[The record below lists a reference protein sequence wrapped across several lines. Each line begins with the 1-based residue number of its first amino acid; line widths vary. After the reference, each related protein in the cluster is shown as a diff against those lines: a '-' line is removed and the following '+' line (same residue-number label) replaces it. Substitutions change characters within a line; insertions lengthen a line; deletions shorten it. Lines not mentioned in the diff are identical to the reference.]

1 MIFKPALCRLFLCN
15 KLWEL
20 FLQCLVYTIG
30 RPNYFIMQKIITL
43 FIAALL
49 LTGCGSTTKKLQ
61 QGNYDA
67 VIDKTVKKL
76 VRKPNLDD
84 ALEMDRA
91 YKLANERDIDRIKY
105 LAMENN
111 PDNYDEIFFKYNML
125 KERQRR
131 IRTVTPMTVEGKTFS
146 YEYVDY
152 DSEMIAAKRKAADF
166 FYNNGKGLLEN
177 ALQKEDYRLAYYQLM
192 KASEYSGGQ
201 FQDIDGMIFEA
212 HMKGIS
218 RVIVEVANQSP
229 LQLPPQVEED
239 LISFDTRGLS
249 SEWVEYHFKHVDEE
263 ANYDYAIMV
272 KILSIGVSPDDVKD
286 TDQIF
291 NKKIDDGFE
300 YVLDANGNVMKDTAG
315 NDVKLQKF
323 KDITCTLI
331 ESQQFKSVEIRGE
344 VEMLSMQ
351 PQMLMQKEPFGAAN
365 QFEHSSA
372 RSIGDEGALSDEALK
387 KTQQERIPFPSDVEM
402 VMMCTETVKPAI
414 RNAIYANR
422 QLIK

>member
-1 MIFKPALCRLFLCN
+1 
-15 KLWEL
+15 
-20 FLQCLVYTIG
+20 
-30 RPNYFIMQKIITL
+30 MQKIITL

-111 PDNYDEIFFKYNML
+111 PDNYDEIFSRYNML

-131 IRTVTPMTVEGKTFS
+131 IRTVTPMTVDGKTFS

-177 ALQKEDYRLAYYQLM
+177 ALQKEDYRVAYYQLM

-387 KTQQERIPFPSDVEM
+387 KAQQERIPFPSDVEM